1 MFFAALPTSSP
12 QTQAEMTI
20 EQVAG
25 GFSGVTNP
33 AGVAAF
39 KSQHEPSGSPGSLRT
54 VSPGPLAATPNVTKG
69 STARGSG

>member
-1 MFFAALPTSSP
+1 LFFAAPPPPSP

-33 AGVAAF
+33 ASVAAF
-39 KSQHEPSGSPGSLRT
+39 KSQL
-54 VSPGPLAATPNVTKG
+54 
-69 STARGSG
+69 

>member
-1 MFFAALPTSSP
+1 MFFAALPTSSQ

-39 KSQHEPSGSPGSLRT
+39 KSQQ
-54 VSPGPLAATPNVTKG
+54 
-69 STARGSG
+69 

>member
-20 EQVAG
+20 EQVAAD
-25 GFSGVTNP
+25 FSGVTNP

-39 KSQHEPSGSPGSLRT
+39 KSQQ
-54 VSPGPLAATPNVTKG
+54 
-69 STARGSG
+69 